1 MNQDTEIDE
10 GRTVLLAALERY
22 RERYPDEAAVI
33 ERFADFVRREP
44 GCFQRSTTE
53 GHVTGSAWVVDAAGE
68 RTLLTHHRK
77 LDKWLQLGGHADGE
91 SDVVAVALMEAREE
105 SGIDD
110 LTLVDTEI
118 FDLDIH
124 PIPARGADPEHLH
137 FDVRYVIRA
146 AHTDHV
152 VSDESHDLAWVRVD
166 AIAHYTTEPSMLRM
180 ASKWNALNG
189 RS

>member
-1 MNQDTEIDE
+1 M
-10 GRTVLLAALERY
+10 LLAALDRY
-22 RERYPDEAAVI
+22 RERYPNEAPVI

-44 GCFQRSTTE
+44 GCFERSTAE
-53 GHVTGSAWVVDAAGE
+53 GHVTGSAWVVDADGT

-77 LDKWLQLGGHADGE
+77 LDKWLQLGGHADGV
-91 SDVVAVALMEAREE
+91 SDVVAVALSEAREE

-110 LTLVDTEI
+110 LEVIDREI

-124 PIPARGADPEHLH
+124 PIPARGNDPEHLH
-137 FDVRYVIRA
+137 FDVRYVVRA

-152 VSDESHDLAWVRVD
+152 VSDESHDLAWVHVNE
-166 AIAHYTTEPSMLRM
+166 IAGYTTEPSMLRM
-180 ASKWNALNG
+180 AAKWNALNV